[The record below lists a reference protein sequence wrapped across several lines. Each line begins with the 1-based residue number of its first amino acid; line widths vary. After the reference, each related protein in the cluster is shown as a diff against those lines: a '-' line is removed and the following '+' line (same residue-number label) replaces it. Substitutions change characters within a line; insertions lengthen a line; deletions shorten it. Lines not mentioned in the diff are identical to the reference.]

1 MDEQKFAENFG
12 SSIRTAGCAAAVE
25 VARAR
30 VKKKARSRAN
40 SDDEVRFDL
49 VISARCFFCV
59 WVSNHGDSLLTS

>member
-12 SSIRTAGCAAAVE
+12 SSIRTAGSAAAVE

-49 VISARCFFCV
+49 VISARCFFYV